1 MISPYAKQN
10 FVDNTFTEQASIPQF
25 IENNWDLGQI
35 GNRSAD
41 AAAGTL
47 NNAFDFAKNASRAP
61 AIILNDVTGEVTKT
75 VGASTGSGSAPSTG
89 SGSAGSATTG
99 AGAGKSNGSSPV
111 SGSAKTTKVKL
122 PKVTCKQ
129 TTRKHTITLTCT
141 TKGGSNVA
149 TMVRVRVFH
158 GRQLVHNSAARVR
171 SHKVRFTIRLGDR
184 ARSGKY
190 TIRLAVDAGGQVG
203 AITRSARLR

>member
-1 MISPYAKQN
+1 M
-10 FVDNTFTEQASIPQF
+10 
-25 IENNWDLGQI
+25 
-35 GNRSAD
+35 
-41 AAAGTL
+41 

-61 AIILNDVTGEVTKT
+61 AIILNDVTGEVTTT
-75 VGASTGSGSAPSTG
+75 VGASTDSAPG
-89 SGSAGSATTG
+89 AGSVTTG

-122 PKVTCKQ
+122 PKVTCRQ
-129 TTRKHTITLTCT
+129 TARKHTITLTCT

>member
-1 MISPYAKQN
+1 M
-10 FVDNTFTEQASIPQF
+10 
-25 IENNWDLGQI
+25 
-35 GNRSAD
+35 
-41 AAAGTL
+41 
-47 NNAFDFAKNASRAP
+47 
-61 AIILNDVTGEVTKT
+61 
-75 VGASTGSGSAPSTG
+75 
-89 SGSAGSATTG
+89 
-99 AGAGKSNGSSPV
+99 
-111 SGSAKTTKVKL
+111 KL

-171 SHKVRFTIRLGDR
+171 SHKVRFTIRLGNR

>member
-1 MISPYAKQN
+1 M
-10 FVDNTFTEQASIPQF
+10 
-25 IENNWDLGQI
+25 
-35 GNRSAD
+35 
-41 AAAGTL
+41 
-47 NNAFDFAKNASRAP
+47 
-61 AIILNDVTGEVTKT
+61 
-75 VGASTGSGSAPSTG
+75 
-89 SGSAGSATTG
+89 
-99 AGAGKSNGSSPV
+99 
-111 SGSAKTTKVKL
+111 KL

-190 TIRLAVDAGGQVG
+190 TIRLAVDAGGQRRRDHALG
-203 AITRSARLR
+203 PSALTTVTPAWREGPATAGPFLFPGPGTV